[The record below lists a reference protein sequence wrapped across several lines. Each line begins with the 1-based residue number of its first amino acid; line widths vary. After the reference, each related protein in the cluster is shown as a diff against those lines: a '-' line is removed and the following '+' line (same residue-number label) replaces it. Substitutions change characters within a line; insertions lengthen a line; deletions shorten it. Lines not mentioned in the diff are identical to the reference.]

1 MFVYPCNKKPL
12 PFVAKIICK
21 IFRPRAVNTQST
33 VLQKVVPDLNL
44 IVVE

>member
-1 MFVYPCNKKPL
+1 MFAYPCNKKPL

-21 IFRPRAVNTQST
+21 VFRPSAVDTQLT
-33 VLQKVVPDLNL
+33 VLQKVVPDLDL